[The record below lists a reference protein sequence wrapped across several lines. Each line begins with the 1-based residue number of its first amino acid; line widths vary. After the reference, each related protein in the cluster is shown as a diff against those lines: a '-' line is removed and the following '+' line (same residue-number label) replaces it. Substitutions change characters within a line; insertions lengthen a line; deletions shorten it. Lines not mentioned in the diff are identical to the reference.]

1 MEVSPVSEKLVIQSH
16 KGPYSVIFTDM
27 PFADC
32 RPAAPGQCHYII
44 DARVAELYRAQ
55 LAGVL
60 ASPSALLIEAREL
73 NKSLERCPEYV
84 THLIGRGIK
93 RGHMLVAIGGGV
105 IQDITCFIAAVL
117 LRGVDWH
124 FHPTT
129 LLAQADSCIG
139 SKSSINVGPYKN
151 VVGTYTPPVQIWLSP
166 QVLATLPETEI
177 RSGIG
182 EMLKV
187 HMIAGPREFD
197 RIAAD
202 YAAIVADSAVMRTY
216 ILRSLEIKKG
226 IIEQDEFDRGVRNVM
241 NLGHSF
247 GHAIESATDFGI
259 PHGIAVTIGIDMANF
274 TAVRLGLMGEAHF
287 RRMHPTLAANY
298 RNYEQTPVPID
309 RFLAAIGKDKKNT
322 DAKLGLILPNAEG
335 IPGRVQCANDPAFRL
350 MCEEYFSSV
359 RLLRV

>member
-1 MEVSPVSEKLVIQSH
+1 MSEKLTIQSH
-16 KGPYSVIFTDM
+16 KGPYSVQFTDV
-27 PFADC
+27 PFTGC
-32 RPAAPGQCHYII
+32 VPPAGGQYHYII
-44 DARVAELYRAQ
+44 DARVAELYRTQ
-55 LAGVL
+55 LAAVL
-60 ASPSALLIEAREL
+60 DSPSVLLIEAKES

-84 THLIGRGIK
+84 AHLIGRGIK
-93 RGHMLVAIGGGV
+93 RGHVLIAIGGGV
-105 IQDITCFIAAVL
+105 VQDITCFIAAVL

-139 SKSSINVGPYKN
+139 SKSSINVGQYKN
-151 VVGTYTPPVQIWLSP
+151 VVGTYTPPVQIMLSP
-166 QVLATLPETEI
+166 QVLASLPETEI
-177 RSGIG
+177 RSGVG

-187 HMIAGPREFD
+187 HMIAGPAEFD

-202 YAAIVADSAVMRTY
+202 YNAILESPAMMRTY

-226 IIEQDEFDRGVRNVM
+226 IIEQDEFDRGIRNVM

-259 PHGIAVTIGIDMANF
+259 PHGIAVTIGMDMANF
-274 TAVRLGLMGEAHF
+274 TAVRLGLMGEEHF

-298 RNYEQTPVPID
+298 RNYEKTTVPMD
-309 RFLAAIGKDKKNT
+309 RFLAAIAKDKKNT
-322 DAKLGLILPNAEG
+322 DDKLGLILPNAAG
-335 IPGRVQCANDPAFRL
+335 IPGRVKCANDSLFRAT
-350 MCEEYFSSV
+350 CEEYFSNV

>member
-1 MEVSPVSEKLVIQSH
+1 
-16 KGPYSVIFTDM
+16 
-27 PFADC
+27 
-32 RPAAPGQCHYII
+32 
-44 DARVAELYRAQ
+44 
-55 LAGVL
+55 
-60 ASPSALLIEAREL
+60 
-73 NKSLERCPEYV
+73 
-84 THLIGRGIK
+84 
-93 RGHMLVAIGGGV
+93 MLVAIGGGV